1 VASALKKM
9 QERDEEV
16 DPEIITNYLT
26 KGRWQITILRLSIT
40 LNRYR

>member
-9 QERDEEV
+9 QERDEEL

-26 KGRWQITILRLSIT
+26 KGDFAIGY
-40 LNRYR
+40 NG

>member
-16 DPEIITNYLT
+16 DQDMITNYLT
-26 KGRWQITILRLSIT
+26 KGRT
-40 LNRYR
+40 LIIWI